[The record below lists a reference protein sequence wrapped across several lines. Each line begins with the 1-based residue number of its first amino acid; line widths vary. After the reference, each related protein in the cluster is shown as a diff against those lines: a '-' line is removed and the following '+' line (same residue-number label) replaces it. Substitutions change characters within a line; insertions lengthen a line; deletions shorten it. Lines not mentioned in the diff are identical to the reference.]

1 MGNECI
7 ISHHDHFKFEEETSH
22 IKFIPHSD
30 DQHVV
35 ALEPSSAQ
43 VQMIHVYY
51 YQCHAGPV
59 WDKPELKTLNS
70 EQEQTVARLACEL
83 TDLARK

>member
-1 MGNECI
+1 M
-7 ISHHDHFKFEEETSH
+7 ISRHDHFKFEEETLH

-43 VQMIHVYY
+43 YKWYMYTITSVMQDLYG
-51 YQCHAGPV
+51 AS
-59 WDKPELKTLNS
+59 LS
-70 EQEQTVARLACEL
+70 SRL
-83 TDLARK
+83 